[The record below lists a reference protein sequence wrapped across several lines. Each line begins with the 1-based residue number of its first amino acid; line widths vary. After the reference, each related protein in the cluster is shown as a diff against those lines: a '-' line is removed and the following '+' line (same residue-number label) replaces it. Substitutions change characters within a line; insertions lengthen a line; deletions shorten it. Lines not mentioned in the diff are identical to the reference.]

1 MMCKVTLLC
10 ISNSWKERRNCIG
23 SENTPLPIQGKETHW
38 KHTQRAMSLLQLILI
53 PCQSSAWACRR
64 SSSNL
69 SSVQD
74 FQLARGSSGA
84 LSRTSSCS

>member
-1 MMCKVTLLC
+1 
-10 ISNSWKERRNCIG
+10 
-23 SENTPLPIQGKETHW
+23 
-38 KHTQRAMSLLQLILI
+38 MSLLQLILI

-84 LSRTSSCS
+84 LSRTSSCSRPCHQLAGGSGGTSSGGALSHSSSCSRCSNQGRETDSVDAF